1 MTKAQK
7 QEQAEALTK
16 LRDILKPGDTVSL
29 ILRSVSRSGMSR
41 WISPLLIHP
50 DGSTFYLGYLA
61 SKVLGLRV
69 NDQAVRMDGCGMD
82 MGFALVYELSH
93 ALWPD
98 GYGCTGAGC
107 RSNDHSNGDRD
118 YTPHGCPE
126 DHEHSDACPNRHWH
140 RDGGYSLRH
149 RWL

>member
-1 MTKAQK
+1 VTKAQQTEK
-7 QEQAEALTK
+7 AEALAK

-41 WISPLLIHP
+41 WMSPLLILP
-50 DGSTFYLGYLA
+50 DGGTFYLGYLA
-61 SKVLGLRV
+61 SKALRLRV
-69 NDQAVRMDGCGMD
+69 SDQAVRMDGVGMD

-93 ALWPD
+93 AMWPT
-98 GYGCTGAGC
+98 GYGCTGEGC

-118 YTPHGCPE
+118 YTPHAVGTRRRE
-126 DHEHSDACPNRHWH
+126 DERVHWH
-140 RDGGYSLRH
+140 REGGYALRH